1 MSIYEEI
8 SLFAKRQRDEINK
21 EKKKRRRQVCVDPD
35 SIIGKEI
42 MYAMEKEDSK
52 EKAGGEEMQKA
63 AEFFKINEKG
73 LNFLMKV
80 SDLAKMDNVSTRT
93 ICRRAEEIEKLIPDR
108 YPEGSVIYTG
118 NRRSEMDLYVYQDYK
133 RQRGKLMNPLARKY
147 VKPYSAD
154 EMALICPVIERV
166 VVMTEG

>member
-1 MSIYEEI
+1 
-8 SLFAKRQRDEINK
+8 
-21 EKKKRRRQVCVDPD
+21 
-35 SIIGKEI
+35 
-42 MYAMEKEDSK
+42 
-52 EKAGGEEMQKA
+52 MQKA

-80 SDLAKMDNVSTRT
+80 SDIAKMDNVSTRT

-108 YPEGSVIYTG
+108 YPEGSVIYHG

-147 VKPYSAD
+147 VKPYSAN

-166 VVMTEG
+166 VVMTEE